1 MRQADSA
8 RVSFSHRTV
17 GSPDGSS
24 AKSLYKTDRYVSH
37 VPLAPYLLVTGP
49 GMSCQRTI
57 RRQVSVEGIGL
68 HSGEPVK
75 LTLSPAAADTGI
87 LFRAAD
93 GTLIP
98 ADIDHVVDGRASTAL
113 GAFGVRRRTV
123 EHLMAAAA
131 ALGIDNLVAD
141 VSAEEVP
148 ALDGSAKPF
157 VDLLYSAGAVTLPV
171 PRRAVTVR
179 EPVRVGDGNRWLEI
193 APSDVFRITYTL
205 DNPHPVVG
213 CQVVSLEVSE
223 NVFVDELAPARTYG
237 FLKDVAAMRKNGL
250 ARGGSLDNAVVVGK
264 RSVLNDSLRFEDEF
278 VRHKMLDL
286 VGDLWLLGRPITG
299 HITVRNA
306 GHALNHELVAAMID
320 AFAAERRQRV
330 SRPQAQPAG
339 TLAGRLER
347 FVPGGGLSSQP
358 GIAAL

>member
-1 MRQADSA
+1 MA
-8 RVSFSHRTV
+8 
-17 GSPDGSS
+17 SP
-24 AKSLYKTDRYVSH
+24 
-37 VPLAPYLLVTGP
+37 LLHSRP
-49 GMSCQRTI
+49 GMGYQRTI

-93 GTLIP
+93 GTLVP
-98 ADIDHVVDGRASTAL
+98 ADIGHVVDGRAATTL
-113 GAFGVRRRTV
+113 GAFGVRVRTI

-131 ALGIDNLVAD
+131 ALGIDNFVAD
-141 VSAEEVP
+141 LSAEEVP

-213 CQVVSLEVSE
+213 CQVATLEVSE
-223 NVFVDELAPARTYG
+223 SVFVDELAPARTYG

-250 ARGGSLDNAVVVGK
+250 ARGGSLDNAV
-264 RSVLNDSLRFEDEF
+264 
-278 VRHKMLDL
+278 
-286 VGDLWLLGRPITG
+286 
-299 HITVRNA
+299 
-306 GHALNHELVAAMID
+306 AASARCSTT
-320 AFAAERRQRV
+320 AFA
-330 SRPQAQPAG
+330 SRTSSSG
-339 TLAGRLER
+339 TRCSTSWATSG
-347 FVPGGGLSSQP
+347 SS
-358 GIAAL
+358 AAR